1 MIDKPFKTV
10 AVLLND
16 ELQVVY
22 NLFFQNA
29 YYSLEC
35 YINGRNPKETE
46 KYSLVENFTDD
57 EGEAELFLQQ
67 LTKGKV
73 YPIHI
78 KDLAEDFLVLR

>member
-10 AVLLND
+10 TALLND

-22 NLFFQNA
+22 NLIFQNA

-35 YINGRNPKETE
+35 YIKGSNPKEI
-46 KYSLVENFTDD
+46 KRYCLVENFTDD
-57 EGEAELFLQQ
+57 EGEAEVFLHR
-67 LTKGKV
+67 LAKGKA

-78 KDLAEDFLVLR
+78 KDLAEDFFLLR